1 MVKSKIVTE
10 PDNNLTFADRNVTNI
25 PKICLHCKKTA
36 DVIVDD
42 SYYLCATCELKRLKI
57 RIK

>member
-1 MVKSKIVTE
+1 MVKSKIVTK

-25 PKICLHCKKTA
+25 SKICLHCKKTA
-36 DVIVDD
+36 QVIVEDN
-42 SYYLCATCELKRLKI
+42 YYLCATCELKRLKI